1 MATINNIK
9 AGAMAYSPDGMR
21 PWGAVPTEKR
31 SNVTLGTVLGEKV
44 VINSPLWTLDPQ
56 RKFSVER
63 IYIEIVTVP
72 EEPPTQPPNL
82 PPPDEVTMRWLKDG
96 EVFTTQNYVKKVG

>member
-9 AGAMAYSPDGMR
+9 PGAMAYSPDGMR
-21 PWGAVPTEKR
+21 TWGAVPEEKR
-31 SNVTLGTVLGEKV
+31 KNVILGTIIGDKV
-44 VINSPLWTLDPQ
+44 VIDYPLWTLDPQ

-72 EEPPTQPPNL
+72 DN
-82 PPPDEVTMRWLKDG
+82 PPDPNPTIHVTHTLLTYSDG
-96 EVFTTQNYVKKVG
+96 SVDFDGVHYS